1 MKHLFKVTILTLAML
16 CCYTMISEAK
26 VKKTRKARTE
36 KRITKTPSLSS
47 KEIGSET
54 MNDSQKTTNEREY
67 VDLGLPS
74 GTLWATCNV
83 GASSPEDYGDY
94 FAWGE
99 TAPKS
104 VYKYKWSAYKWCN
117 GGKDNLT
124 KYCTRSDYGRVDNQ
138 TELEPVDDAATV
150 NWGKGWRMPSVDQIK
165 ELMDNCT
172 SEWTSRCGVK
182 GRLFTSKRNGAS
194 LFFPAAGYRDG
205 LLDLDVGSAG
215 YYWSHTLSAY
225 FPGFAWC
232 LYIFSRAANG
242 SDIWDRSN
250 GRSVRAVRVS
260 QN

>member
-83 GASSPEDYGDY
+83 GASSPYEAGSY

-99 TAPKS
+99 TTPKQDYS
-104 VYKYKWSAYKWCN
+104 LNSYKWYN
-117 GGKDNLT
+117 TVTGKYT
-124 KYCTRSDYGRVDNQ
+124 KYCDNSSYGVVDNK
-138 TELEPVDDAATV
+138 TELELADDAAYV
-150 NWGKGWRMPSVDQIK
+150 NWGKNWRMPTKAQFD
-165 ELMDNCT
+165 ELRAECT
-172 SEWTSRCGVK
+172 WQWNGSGYLV
-182 GRLFTSKRNGAS
+182 TSKKNGAT
-194 LFFPAAGYRDG
+194 LILPAAGLSG
-205 LLDLDVGSAG
+205 GGSLLVLSGSYG
-215 YYWSHTLSAY
+215 YYWSRSLYPGYSHYAFNLY
-225 FPGFAWC
+225 FNSGHVNTD
-232 LYIFSRAANG
+232 YRSRFG
-242 SDIWDRSN
+242 
-250 GRSVRAVRVS
+250 GKSVRAVRVS

>member
-83 GASSPEDYGDY
+83 GASSPYEAGSY

-99 TAPKS
+99 TTPKQDYS
-104 VYKYKWSAYKWCN
+104 LNSYKWYN
-117 GGKDNLT
+117 TVTGKYT
-124 KYCTRSDYGRVDNQ
+124 KYCDNSSYGVVDNK
-138 TELEPVDDAATV
+138 TELELADDAAYV
-150 NWGKGWRMPSVDQIK
+150 NWGKNWRMPTKAQFD
-165 ELMDNCT
+165 ELRAECT
-172 SEWTSRCGVK
+172 WQWNGSGYLV
-182 GRLFTSKRNGAS
+182 TSKKNGAT
-194 LFFPAAGYRDG
+194 LILPAAGGRGGSLLG
-205 LLDLDVGSAG
+205 LSGSYG
-215 YYWSHTLSAY
+215 YYWSRSLYPDYSHYAFNLY
-225 FPGFAWC
+225 FHSGHVNTH
-232 LYIFSRAANG
+232 YSSRFDG
-242 SDIWDRSN
+242 Q
-250 GRSVRAVRVS
+250 SVRAVRVS

>member
-36 KRITKTPSLSS
+36 KRITKTPSLSN

-54 MNDSQKTTNEREY
+54 MNDSQKTTNDREY

-83 GASSPEDYGDY
+83 GASSPYEAGSY

-99 TAPKS
+99 TTPKQDYS
-104 VYKYKWSAYKWCN
+104 WNSYKWYN
-117 GGKDNLT
+117 TVTGKIT
-124 KYCTRSDYGRVDNQ
+124 KYCKYTKYCDNSSYGVVDNK
-138 TELEPVDDAATV
+138 TELELADDAAYV
-150 NWGKGWRMPSVDQIK
+150 NWGKNWRMPTKAQFD
-165 ELMDNCT
+165 ELRAECT
-172 SEWTSRCGVK
+172 WQWNGSGYLV
-182 GRLFTSKRNGAS
+182 TSKKNGAT
-194 LFFPAAGYRDG
+194 LILPAAGVRG
-205 LLDLDVGSAG
+205 GSSLDNSGSYG
-215 YYWSHTLSAY
+215 YYWSRSLCPGDSEFACSLY
-225 FPGFAWC
+225 FNSGNVRTD
-232 LYIFSRAANG
+232 YYYRVH
-242 SDIWDRSN
+242 